1 MGTGQGRKPQGSQ
14 GQPGTPALRSVPG
27 VFVPLHKPLPQEGD
41 LEAGTPARTTQ
52 LCGPR
57 GLASGKTAAHCC

>member
-41 LEAGTPARTTQ
+41 LEAGTPAQSLVRY
-52 LCGPR
+52 R
-57 GLASGKTAAHCC
+57 N